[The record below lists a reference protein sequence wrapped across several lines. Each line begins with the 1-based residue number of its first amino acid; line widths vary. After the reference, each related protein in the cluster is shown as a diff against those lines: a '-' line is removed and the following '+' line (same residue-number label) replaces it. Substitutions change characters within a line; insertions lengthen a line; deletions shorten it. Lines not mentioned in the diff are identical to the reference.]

1 MSSGDGY
8 NMKGLGGLL
17 TMYGGAADT
26 IESQYKMH
34 KQNFLILQKQFNE
47 TKKGKRN
54 EIRKQMI
61 NTKNLIIQT
70 KKKMDTLLKSI
81 DSLAKDIHINTRHTR
96 HTKQKGGSENDIKPK
111 TDTNVSETEE
121 TSDEEQIIDK
131 KTGFEIKKY
140 KDMYEWGFDLTDFN
154 DEETKSGGVDK
165 FQELLNDF
173 DLKLEDVKQD
183 NRLGVPFEWSNSDKS
198 IILITSNNPITG
210 ENFIRGRMSESGYL
224 DNVGVSCKSPRVL
237 QRFIKK
243 FRKKA
248 SYIKGESNERIYI

>member
-111 TDTNVSETEE
+111 TDTNVSETNETEE
-121 TSDEEQIIDK
+121 DELIEDHTK
-131 KTGFEIKKY
+131 FKIKKY

-154 DEETKSGGVDK
+154 DKETRGNAK
-165 FQELLNDF
+165 FQELLDDF
-173 DLKLEDVKQD
+173 NLTLKQD

-210 ENFIRGRMSESGYL
+210 ENFIRGRMIKSGYL

-237 QRFIKK
+237 QHFINE

-248 SYIKGESNERIYI
+248 SSIKGESNERKYI